1 MNMPIEMLEA
11 FPPLS
16 NPYHHD
22 LSNMGE
28 IRGMD
33 LHLMYA
39 NGPQEQCKFLILVE
53 KSTGKRVQINIPE
66 IFKNAPE
73 YQAKENNKKLHDY
86 SRGCRVKIQ
95 YLSGAEQMAMAIAE
109 GFIWKGST
117 NTHDIFKNDRM
128 KVIRYIHKDTKNF
141 YEVQE

>member
-16 NPYHHD
+16 KPYRHD
-22 LSNMGE
+22 LYNMGE
-28 IRGMD
+28 ARGMD
-33 LHLMYA
+33 LLMYA
-39 NGPQEQCKFLILVE
+39 NDPEEQCKFLILVE

-73 YQAKENNKKLHDY
+73 YQAKENNKKLHNY
-86 SRGCRVKIQ
+86 SQGRCMKLQ
-95 YLSGAEQMAMAIAE
+95 YMAGAEQMTVAVAE

-117 NTHDIFKNDRM
+117 NTHDIFKNDSM